1 MTQNFSDFIQE
12 KRVWYKT
19 VGKVYCPILNQYV
32 VFNSKGFYHLRYDS
46 HGKRR
51 EMSEQKYKIGL
62 LPLVIPVIQLATSIA
77 DYKKEQYSKPLGK
90 YYEIW
95 ELKEIVGRQKA
106 LVSVVLRRI
115 GDGNITFFSV
125 WKKEIKKTK
134 KPSRRRLL

>member
-1 MTQNFSDFIQE
+1 MTQSFSDFIEE

-19 VGKVYCPILNQYV
+19 VEKVYCPILNQYV

-51 EMSEQKYKIGL
+51 EISEQKYKIGL
-62 LPLVIPVIQLATSIA
+62 LPLVIPVIQLATSVA

-115 GDGNITFFSV
+115 GDGNITFLSV
-125 WKKEIKKTK
+125 WKKGIKKTK
-134 KPSRRRLL
+134 KPSR